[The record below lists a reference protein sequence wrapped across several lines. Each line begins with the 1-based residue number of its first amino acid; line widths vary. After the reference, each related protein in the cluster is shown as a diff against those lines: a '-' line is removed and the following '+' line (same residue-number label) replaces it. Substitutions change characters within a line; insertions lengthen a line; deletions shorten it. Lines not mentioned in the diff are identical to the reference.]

1 VAIDPVEALKGEC
14 ELVSQLVLGLPE
26 EDFAKPTR
34 LPEWNVKELL
44 GHMTRGVDRINVF
57 LDEPP
62 AAAADTDSVSYW
74 TRYDPVTD
82 SPDTA
87 ERAKAVAA
95 GYESGQ
101 HLAAAWDETWRR
113 AAGRAGTVDR
123 ERPVQVS
130 WGPALTL
137 DEYVKTRVLE
147 ITVHRMDLESALGL
161 KGWGTDAAISIV
173 DEILEGLLGEEPP
186 TELEWDALDFI
197 DVATGRRSPTDQ
209 EREILGELA
218 DRFPLLA

>member
-1 VAIDPVEALKGEC
+1 MIDPVEALKGEC

-26 EDFAKPTR
+26 ENFAKPTR

-44 GHMTRGVDRINVF
+44 GHMTRGVNRINEF
-57 LDEPP
+57 LDAPAPP
-62 AAAADTDSVSYW
+62 ASDTDSISYW
-74 TRYDPVTD
+74 TRFDPVTD
-82 SPDTA
+82 SAGVA
-87 ERAKAVAA
+87 ERGKAVAA
-95 GYESGQ
+95 EYESGQ
-101 HLAAAWDETWRR
+101 QLAAAWDETWRR
-113 AAGRAGTVDR
+113 ATGRAATEDR
-123 ERPVQVS
+123 TRLVEVS

-147 ITVHRMDLESALGL
+147 ITVHRMDMEHALGL

-186 TELEWDALDFI
+186 TELEWDAVDFI
-197 DVATGRRSPTDQ
+197 DVGTGRRPLTDS
-209 EREILGELA
+209 EREILGDLA

>member
-1 VAIDPVEALKGEC
+1 MIDPVEALKGEC

-26 EDFAKPTR
+26 EDFAQATR

-57 LDEPP
+57 LDAPPPP
-62 AAAADTDSVSYW
+62 AVDTDSISYW
-74 TRYDPVTD
+74 TRYDPMTD
-82 SPDTA
+82 SPAVA
-87 ERAKAVAA
+87 ERGKAVAA
-95 GYESGQ
+95 DYGSGQ
-101 HLAAAWDETWRR
+101 ELAAAWDETWRR
-113 AAGRAGTVDR
+113 ALGRAGTEDR
-123 ERPVQVS
+123 SRLVEVS

-147 ITVHRMDLESALGL
+147 ITVHRMDMEEALGL

-186 TELEWDALDFI
+186 TELEWDAIDFI
-197 DVATGRRSPTDQ
+197 EVGTGRRDPTTA
-209 EREILGELA
+209 EREVLGDLA

>member
-1 VAIDPVEALKGEC
+1 MIDPVEALKGEC

-26 EDFAKPTR
+26 EAFDKPTR
-34 LPEWNVKELL
+34 LPEWNVKQLL
-44 GHMTRGVDRINVF
+44 GHMTRGVDRIRVF

-62 AAAADTDSVSYW
+62 PPAVDTDSISYW

-82 SPDTA
+82 SSEVAQRGKD
-87 ERAKAVAA
+87 VAA
-95 GYESGQ
+95 LYESGQ
-101 HLAAAWDETWRR
+101 PLATAWDETWRR
-113 AAGRAGTVDR
+113 AAGRASTEDR
-123 ERPVQVS
+123 SRPLQVS

-147 ITVHRMDLESALGL
+147 ITVHRMDLENALGL
-161 KGWGTDAAISIV
+161 QGWGTDAAISIV

-186 TELEWDALDFI
+186 TELEWDAVDFI
-197 DVATGRRSPTDQ
+197 DVGTGRRPPTDR
-209 EREILGELA
+209 EREVLGDLA

>member
-1 VAIDPVEALKGEC
+1 MIDPVEALKGEC

-57 LDEPP
+57 LDQPAPP
-62 AAAADTDSVSYW
+62 GVDTDSITYW
-74 TRYDPVTD
+74 TRYDPRTESSAVAD
-82 SPDTA
+82 
-87 ERAKAVAA
+87 RGKAVAA
-95 GYESGQ
+95 GYQSGQ
-101 HLAAAWDETWRR
+101 QLAAAWDETWRR
-113 AAGRAGTVDR
+113 TTGRATTEDR
-123 ERPVQVS
+123 SRPVQVS

-147 ITVHRMDLESALGL
+147 ITVHRMDMEHALGL

-186 TELEWDALDFI
+186 TELEWDAVEFI
-197 DVATGRRSPTDQ
+197 DVGTGRREPTDQ
-209 EREILGELA
+209 EREILGDLA